1 MSPHQPR
8 ARRSQPSDPDSCSV
22 PCRIHH
28 ILSLLLTI
36 FIYASATPNA
46 TAQVA
51 SQGAT
56 PLAAETFDLAD
67 EGEVGC
73 EINARSVGASWRRR
87 GAEAAAL
94 LIKVDGE
101 YNQDLLLWA
110 GDEPFTY
117 RVMLGRLPK
126 GRHVVS
132 VELNAARSAAG
143 ARRAEITLLRPVPL
157 QLSPKAGDAAQ
168 AEDALA
174 GSYSPVLYARANTI
188 DRFTDVPLLM
198 YYEVERQAANELLV
212 RYTVIFSHEDGGTP
226 SPALMARWGRVTDIE
241 WVFQLRV
248 RDGRIIEETYQGV
261 EHETKNF
268 TGARTHGNHPLL
280 AVASDNNNFSDLACS
295 AVRYAPL
302 PVRARFDR
310 SSRESV
316 MDAEPWTYRVMAE
329 ELERER
335 RISDASTDG
344 NSIADPR
351 NYLYIEAY
359 GEQKGAALAFDVRLK
374 ADAQIYRSD
383 LGDRRLRIDRSG
395 YFRTAVR
402 LPAATLP
409 AAIAAI
415 TARCESTAQPTGERS
430 CQRVE
435 LIKAFML
442 DRDYTP
448 RPLGLSNQSSVTL
461 APGAAAIFNLAR

>member
-1 MSPHQPR
+1 M
-8 ARRSQPSDPDSCSV
+8 
-22 PCRIHH
+22 
-28 ILSLLLTI
+28 I
-36 FIYASATPNA
+36 FVYASATSNA

-51 SQGAT
+51 PQGAA

-73 EINARSVGASWRRR
+73 EIKARSVGASWRRR

-117 RVMLGRLPK
+117 RVMLGRLSK
-126 GRHVVS
+126 GRHIVS

-143 ARRAEITLLRPVPL
+143 ARRAEMTLLRPVPL
-157 QLSPKAGDAAQ
+157 RSPSPKTGDAAQ

-174 GSYSPVLYARANTI
+174 VSYSPVLYARANTI

-226 SPALMARWGRVTDIE
+226 TPALMARWGRVTDIE
-241 WVFQLRV
+241 WVYQLRV

-268 TGARTHGNHPLL
+268 TGTRTRGSHPLL

-302 PVRARFDR
+302 PVRARLDR

-359 GEQKGAALAFDVRLK
+359 GEQKGTALAFDVRLD
-374 ADAQIYRSD
+374 ADAQTYRSD

-402 LPAATLP
+402 LPAAATTTLP
-409 AAIAAI
+409 AAIATI
-415 TARCESTAQPTGERS
+415 TARCEGTATVLSGART

-435 LIKAFML
+435 LIKVFML
-442 DRDYTP
+442 DRDYTT
-448 RPLGLSNQSSVTL
+448 RPLQLPRQSSVTL
-461 APGAAAIFNLAR
+461 APGAAATFNFAR